1 MNAEISMSLF
11 RKYKE
16 PEQIAIDK
24 SNAAASSLDEL
35 LQTLEEKGLYAFKD
49 LSTSEQ
55 RRVWFWSKTII
66 RQYRL
71 ALERNPA
78 NLRAAED
85 LPFSKAEVK
94 LAIKLALPFYAQKK
108 VQSMVKNLKSMYKEL
123 GCFQSLEAGDREKLR
138 AVYRRRDKASV
149 RPYREL
155 LEIHEKYMET
165 VISEKKSL
173 LAEINTYADRLKLSR

>member
-1 MNAEISMSLF
+1 MDAEISMKLF

-24 SNAAASSLDEL
+24 SNASAASLDEL
-35 LQTLEEKGLYAFKD
+35 LQTLKEKGLYAFKH
-49 LSTSEQ
+49 LSDNEQ

-71 ALERNPA
+71 VLERNPA

-85 LPFSKAEVK
+85 LPFSKGEVK
-94 LAIKLALPFYAQKK
+94 LAIRLALPFYAQKN

-123 GCFQSLEAGDREKLR
+123 GCFQSIEAGDREKLQ
-138 AVYRRRDKASV
+138 AVYKRRDRASG

-173 LAEINTYADRLKLSR
+173 LQEINTYADRLKLSR